1 MDRFEYQILTGR
13 DRLDVPG
20 GVMWYASSNL
30 EEELGAQLPEI
41 LNTLGAQGWE
51 ITGIGDIGYNKRSEI
66 VLKRRAS

>member
-1 MDRFEYQILTGR
+1 
-13 DRLDVPG
+13 
-20 GVMWYASSNL
+20 MWYASSNL
-30 EEELGAQLPEI
+30 EEALGAQLPEI